1 MDAIVTAGGIPKP
14 DDPLY
19 EYTQGGPKVMLDIAG
34 KPMIQWVLDA
44 LSESNHIDR
53 VVIVGLDADEEVN
66 CAKELAFVPSQGSM
80 LDNIRASVR
89 KAQELNPLG
98 EHVVAVSGDVPAIT
112 AEMVDWEVEMA
123 MESDHDLY
131 YTVVTRQV
139 METRFPDSKRSY
151 TPLKDMQV
159 CGGDV
164 HTFRIS
170 LAMSEDS
177 VWDDLIGARKNVI
190 KQASIIGFSTLLL
203 LLLRRLTIDGA
214 IPRVTKRLGITGKA
228 LVCPYAEVAM
238 DVDKP
243 HQLEILRADLEKRAA
258 R

>member
-1 MDAIVTAGGIPKP
+1 MDAIVTAGGVPKP

-44 LSESNHIDR
+44 LSGSKHVNR
-53 VVIVGLDADEEVN
+53 VVLIGLDTDNEVN
-66 CAKELAFVPSQGSM
+66 CAKKLAFVPSQGSM
-80 LDNIRASVR
+80 LDNIRAGVR
-89 KAQELNPLG
+89 KAQELNPSG
-98 EHVVAVSGDVPAIT
+98 GYVVAVSGDIPAIT
-112 AEMVDWEVEMA
+112 AEMVDWEIETA
-123 MESDHDLY
+123 RESDHDLY

-159 CGGDV
+159 CGGDL
-164 HTFRIS
+164 HLFRVS
-170 LAMSEDS
+170 LATSEDA

-190 KQASIIGFSTLLL
+190 KQASIIGYSTLLL

-214 IPRVTKRLGITGKA
+214 IPRVTKRLGITGRA
-228 LVCPYAEVAM
+228 IVCPYAEVAM

-243 HQLEILRADLEKRAA
+243 HQLEILRADLEKKAVR
-258 R
+258 